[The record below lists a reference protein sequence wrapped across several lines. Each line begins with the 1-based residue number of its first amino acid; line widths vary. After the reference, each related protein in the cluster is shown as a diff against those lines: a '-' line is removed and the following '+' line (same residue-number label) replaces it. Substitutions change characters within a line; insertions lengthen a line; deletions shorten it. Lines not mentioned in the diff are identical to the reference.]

1 MKKWIFAALVGMTLT
16 ITTAIAAST
25 DFATGLKAYERRDY
39 ATALRLFKADG
50 GPDSCYVLGIMYYK
64 GEGVTAD
71 KDEAVKWLRKAAE
84 KGNVRA
90 QYNLGMMYDKGD
102 GVPQNLKEAA
112 GWYRKAAEKGHV
124 QSQFNLGLMYTNGEG
139 VPKDRQEAVKWL
151 RKAARKGHV
160 NARKLLGVMG
170 EKY

>member
-1 MKKWIFAALVGMTLT
+1 MKKWIIAVLMGITIFLTMSVAAW
-16 ITTAIAAST
+16 A
-25 DFATGLKAYERRDY
+25 DFAEGLKAYESRDY
-39 ATALRLFKADG
+39 ATALRLLKADG

-71 KDEAVKWLRKAAE
+71 KAEAVKWLRKAAD

-102 GVPQNLKEAA
+102 GVPQSLKEAA
-112 GWYRKAAEKGHV
+112 NWYRKAAENGHV

-139 VPKDRQEAVKWL
+139 VPKDRKEAVKWL
-151 RKAARKGHV
+151 RKAAKKGHV
-160 NARKLLGVMG
+160 NARKLLDVMG

>member
-1 MKKWIFAALVGMTLT
+1 MKKWLIAVLMGITFTMTAAG
-16 ITTAIAAST
+16 AARA
-25 DFATGLKAYERRDY
+25 DFAGGLRAYESRDY

-71 KDEAVKWLRKAAE
+71 KAEAVKWLRKAAE

-102 GVPQNLKEAA
+102 GVPKNLKEAA

-139 VPKDRQEAVKWL
+139 VPKDRKEAVKWL
-151 RKAARKGHV
+151 RKAASKGHP

>member
-1 MKKWIFAALVGMTLT
+1 MKNRFNAVLILFILLAVAAP
-16 ITTAIAAST
+16 AARA
-25 DFATGLKAYERRDY
+25 DFATGLKAYESHDY
-39 ATALRLFKADG
+39 ATALRLLKADG

-71 KDEAVKWLRKAAE
+71 KAEAIRWLRRSAE

-90 QYNLGMMYDKGD
+90 AYNLGMIYDKGD
-102 GVPQNLKEAA
+102 GVHQDLKEAA
-112 GWYRKAAEKGHV
+112 KWYRKAAEKGHA

-139 VPKDRQEAVKWL
+139 VPKDHQEAVRWL
-151 RKAARKGHV
+151 RKAARQGHP
-160 NARKLLGVMG
+160 NARKLLNVMG